1 MLGTIARLMALLTLL
16 AGCAASLPPAEVFP
30 NRVSYYDLT
39 VSWKVTPSAGK
50 VAIDG
55 TVVNT
60 SYYYLRDLE
69 LTVTL
74 LDASGREVGEKS
86 YFIIPGQLSL
96 DETAPFSL
104 TIPITPGSVAE
115 KIRFFY
121 RYRLAEEGP
130 FGTPRFQDFEAPLA
144 GKTYLRR

>member
-1 MLGTIARLMALLTLL
+1 MLGTFVRLVALLTLL
-16 AGCAASLPPAEVFP
+16 AGCAPVPPAELFP

-39 VSWKVTPSAGK
+39 VSWKVTRSEGK
-50 VAIDG
+50 AAIDG

-69 LTVTL
+69 LTATL
-74 LDASGREVGEKS
+74 LDTGGKEIGEKT
-86 YFIIPGQLSL
+86 FFVIPGQLSL

-104 TIPITPGSVAE
+104 TIPLIPGRVAE
-115 KIRFFY
+115 KIRFYY

-130 FGTPRFQDFEAPLA
+130 FGTPRFQEFEAPLA